1 MADNNQIMEDSTSRV
16 EETLAV
22 YGSTAVPAD
31 KITQQP
37 LQCRNASEDEEAFM
51 AYYRDWTRAA
61 RLLAGVPAHINH
73 PAFKAIVNMG
83 TKAVPFIR
91 EILPTDRSYIIKAL
105 EQILGPLPAEW
116 HRCSSHTSETINL
129 QGVQL
134 KTVPPTH
141 DKESWI
147 AYLKNYSTIS
157 RN

>member
-1 MADNNQIMEDSTSRV
+1 MPQKYQIIEAPTSRA

-22 YGSTAVPAD
+22 YGSKAVPAG

-37 LQCRNASEDEEAFM
+37 LQCRIASEDKEAFM

-83 TKAVPFIR
+83 TKAIPFIR

-105 EQILGPLPAEW
+105 EQIIGPLPAEW
-116 HRCSSHTSETINL
+116 RRCSSHTAETTNI
-129 QGVQL
+129 QGIQF
-134 KTVPPTH
+134 KIVPPIST
-141 DKESWI
+141 KEAWM